1 MTRHNHSWRWILLG
15 MLIALTGCHPT
26 QPFYLHEDGDLSHF
40 IDKATQ
46 QETPDVDQAPLPEVE
61 QSHAPLTLSNPD
73 YKEIWELSLE
83 EVVSISLANTKLV
96 RGGQPVRL
104 QNGTLFAGT
113 QEGNLLQL
121 GSRSF
126 ASIYN
131 PAVQES
137 NPGFQNDG
145 STVDGGIN
153 NSQQGVEAA
162 LSAFDAQLSIVG
174 NAPGGANSFLS
185 YTDRPRN
192 IASANPTFPFITKT
206 VDGGLTTALSKQSA
220 EGTTYTVR
228 NTTGYNRGFNF
239 GQSVQPLI
247 STWTTTMEMEV
258 RHPLLRGRGSQINR
272 MPVVIARIGNDIEI
286 LNLQGQLQD
295 MLNNIEVRYW
305 DLYLSY
311 RNLETAKVGRDS
323 ALITWRIVYAKY
335 KGGAE
340 NLQAEAQA
348 REQYYA
354 FRGQVETALREL
366 YNNENELRLL
376 MGLSATDGRLIR
388 PKDDPNL
395 ARVSFDWSEINAES
409 IARRPELIS
418 KRWEIKQRELE
429 LILARNRL
437 LPQMDVGAVYRW
449 VGLGD
454 DLINADR
461 NGVNFPQPGS
471 TAWDEL
477 TEGDYQEWSLFFSY
491 QMPVGFR
498 RELAGV
504 RHAQLRL
511 AREKAALED
520 MELDVNVG
528 LAKAVRNL
536 DANYHLAQTN
546 ANRWVAAQTE
556 VEVVQNQYEL
566 SKITLD
572 LVLEAQRRR
581 AQAQNAFWV
590 SVAEYNKSISDLHT
604 RKGSILE
611 YNGICLEEGPWPEKA
626 YFDALQRARERD
638 AGIYF
643 DYGWTR
649 PGVISRGAT
658 PGSSGVLHE
667 TSVEGMPGEVSFEE
681 LPGTSRVK
689 ALETGSGDQSA
700 VGPEPLPQIE
710 EPAPAPA
717 QPDLGDATSVAAPA
731 ATVAATVA
739 TKVPTNNLMSKAVSK
754 SIASAPVAPLGNP
767 LRGGSTSSLRRE
779 TSSAAAIGTG
789 AATVAK
795 SPRGGQDANVMPASY
810 TEAEPALGQESYFRG
825 QDTVTVEDSS
835 SGQAARYAPR
845 GTGVQR
851 PSAR

>member
-1 MTRHNHSWRWILLG
+1 MTRRIQSWRWLLVG
-15 MLIALTGCHPT
+15 MVVTLSGCHPT
-26 QPFYLHEDGDLSHF
+26 QPFYLHEDGDLSHY
-40 IDKATQ
+40 IGKATQ
-46 QETPDVDQAPLPEVE
+46 QETPDLQAPPNPEAS
-61 QSHAPLTLSNPD
+61 QSHAPLTLSNPE
-73 YKEIWELSLE
+73 YQEIWELSLE

-126 ASIYN
+126 NTIYN
-131 PAVQES
+131 PAIQES

-145 STVDGGIN
+145 ATVDGGTN
-153 NSQQGVEAA
+153 NSQLGVEAA

-174 NAPGGANSFLS
+174 NGPGGANAFLN

-192 IASANPTFPFITKT
+192 ITSANPTFPFITKT
-206 VDGGLTTALSKQSA
+206 VDGGLTSSISKQSA

-228 NTTGYNRGFNF
+228 NNTQYNRGFNF
-239 GQSVQPLI
+239 GQNVQPLI
-247 STWTTTMEMEV
+247 STWTTTMEVEA
-258 RHPLLRGRGSQINR
+258 RHPLLRGRGTLINR

-311 RNLETAKVGRDS
+311 RNLETAKIGRDS
-323 ALITWRIVYAKY
+323 ALITWRIVYAKF
-335 KGGAE
+335 KGGKE

-354 FRGQVETALREL
+354 FRAQVETALREL

-376 MGLSATDGRLIR
+376 MGLTATDGRLIR

-395 ARVSFDWSEINAES
+395 ARVNFDWSEIMAES
-409 IARRPELIS
+409 IARRPELLS

-437 LPQMDVGAVYRW
+437 LPQLDVGAVYRW

-461 NGVNFPQPGS
+461 NGLNFPQPGS
-471 TAWDEL
+471 TAVDEL
-477 TEGDYQEWSLFFSY
+477 TEGNYQEWGLFGSLNI
-491 QMPVGFR
+491 PIGFR

-511 AREKAALED
+511 AREKAALDD

-528 LAKAVRNL
+528 LSKAVRNL

-556 VEVVQNQYEL
+556 VEVVQNQYEGDL
-566 SKITLD
+566 VTLD

-590 SVAEYNKSISDLHT
+590 SVAEYNKSIADLHT

-611 YNGICLEEGPWPEKA
+611 YNGICMEEGPWPEKA

-649 PGVISRGAT
+649 PSVISRGET
-658 PGSSGVLHE
+658 PSSTGALH
-667 TSVEGMPGEVSFEE
+667 TTTIEGMPSEVGFEQ
-681 LPGTSRVK
+681 LPEASRVR
-689 ALETGSGDQSA
+689 AIETGSSEAADPA
-700 VGPEPLPQIE
+700 PMIE
-710 EPAPAPA
+710 EPSLP
-717 QPDLGDATSVAAPA
+717 SAPA
-731 ATVAATVA
+731 AMPSYNEATSAKPKPV
-739 TKVPTNNLMSKAVSK
+739 V
-754 SIASAPVAPLGNP
+754 APVAAAVPVAAAPVARTASNGNP
-767 LRGGSTSSLRRE
+767 LRGAAAPSLRRE
-779 TSSAAAIGTG
+779 TSVANAIGTG
-789 AATVAK
+789 TNETGSSTGIMSSAVKRDAKVA
-795 SPRGGQDANVMPASY
+795 PAGYTPASTSSAPNY
-810 TEAEPALGQESYFRG
+810 ESYFSG
-825 QDTVTVEDSS
+825 QDTVANEDSS
-835 SGQAARYAPR
+835 SGETARNAPR

-851 PSAR
+851 PGSR

>member
-1 MTRHNHSWRWILLG
+1 MTRHNQSWRWVLVG
-15 MLIALTGCHPT
+15 MLLALSGCHPT
-26 QPFYLHEDGDLSHF
+26 QPFYLHDDGDLSHY
-40 IDKATQ
+40 IGKATQ
-46 QETPDVDQAPLPEVE
+46 QETPDLQQAPLADAAL
-61 QSHAPLTLSNPD
+61 SHAPFTLSNPE

-83 EVVSISLANTKLV
+83 EVVSISLANTKLI

-121 GSRSF
+121 GTRSF
-126 ASIYN
+126 ASIYS
-131 PAVQES
+131 PAIQES

-145 STVDGGIN
+145 ATVDGGVN
-153 NSQQGVEAA
+153 NSQLGVEAA

-174 NAPGGANSFLS
+174 NGPGGANAFLN

-206 VDGGLTTALSKQSA
+206 VDGGLTSSISKQSA

-228 NTTGYNRGFNF
+228 NNTAYNRGFNF
-239 GQSVQPLI
+239 GQNVQPLV
-247 STWTTTMEMEV
+247 STWTTTMEVEA
-258 RHPLLRGRGSQINR
+258 RHPLLRGRGTLINR

-335 KGGAE
+335 KGGVE
-340 NLQAEAQA
+340 DLQAEAQA

-354 FRGQVETALREL
+354 FRAQVETALREL

-376 MGLSATDGRLIR
+376 MGLAATDGRLIR

-395 ARVSFDWSEINAES
+395 ARVNFDWTEIMAES

-437 LPQMDVGAVYRW
+437 LPQLDVGGVYRW

-461 NGVNFPQPGS
+461 NGLNFPAPGS
-471 TAWDEL
+471 TAVDEL
-477 TEGDYQEWSLFFSY
+477 TEGNYQEWGLFGSFT
-491 QMPVGFR
+491 MPIGFR

-511 AREKAALED
+511 AREKASLDD

-528 LAKAVRNL
+528 LSKAVRNL
-536 DANYHLAQTN
+536 DANYQLAQTN

-566 SKITLD
+566 DKVTLD

-590 SVAEYNKSISDLHT
+590 SVAEYNKSIADLHT

-611 YNGICLEEGPWPEKA
+611 YNGISMEEGPWPEKA

-649 PGVISRGAT
+649 PSVISRGET
-658 PGSSGVLHE
+658 PNSSGALHS
-667 TSVEGMPGEVSFEE
+667 TTMEGMPSEVGFEE
-681 LPGTSRVK
+681 LPGSSRVQ
-689 ALETGSGDQSA
+689 AIETGSSQDAAPMMQA
-700 VGPEPLPQIE
+700 D
-710 EPAPAPA
+710 PAPTIESVPALPPASLPA
-717 QPDLGDATSVAAPA
+717 QPNLGDATSVQPA
-731 ATVAATVA
+731 TGKT
-739 TKVPTNNLMSKAVSK
+739 
-754 SIASAPVAPLGNP
+754 GNP
-767 LRGGSTSSLRRE
+767 LRGAATASLRRE
-779 TSSAAAIGTG
+779 TASVKSAVANSPAAKT
-789 AATVAK
+789 
-795 SPRGGQDANVMPASY
+795 DANVSPAGY
-810 TEAEPALGQESYFRG
+810 TQANSDAAPNYEAYFRG
-825 QDTVTVEDSS
+825 QDTIADKN
-835 SGQAARYAPR
+835 
-845 GTGVQR
+845 
-851 PSAR
+851 